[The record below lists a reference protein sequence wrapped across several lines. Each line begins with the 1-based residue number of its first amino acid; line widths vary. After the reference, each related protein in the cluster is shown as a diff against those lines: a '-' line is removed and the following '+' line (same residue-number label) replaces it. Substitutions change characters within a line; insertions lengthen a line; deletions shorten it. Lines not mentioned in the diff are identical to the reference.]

1 MVNIRFERIANRAAN
16 PTLAADGLGH
26 VCALRP
32 ELKALSMYCIS
43 GLVRAQT
50 KKCGVPRPP
59 FCGPLDESD
68 LSDEL
73 GLDPHELSHLLGR
86 ETTAPASPFG
96 VRQILERGMIGP

>member
-1 MVNIRFERIANRAAN
+1 MAPDTAVGHPNPRLATKITRFCVPAN
-16 PTLAADGLGH
+16 
-26 VCALRP
+26 
-32 ELKALSMYCIS
+32 S
-43 GLVRAQT
+43 LVRAQT